1 LPELPLARRA
11 RFIEAYGLPAY
22 DAEIL
27 TEERSLADFFEATVA
42 AGGHDVKVVSNW
54 LMNDVLRLIR
64 EKGVSA
70 GGLQLRPEHLSE
82 ILAMLADE
90 QINMTTAK
98 ELVERT
104 EESGESPRQVVER
117 EGLGQ
122 VSDRDSLVELARR
135 TLEANPEQVA
145 DYRGGKQTLIGW
157 FVGQLMRQTGGKAN
171 PQLARQVLE
180 ELLAE

>member
-1 LPELPLARRA
+1 
-11 RFIEAYGLPAY
+11 
-22 DAEIL
+22 
-27 TEERSLADFFEATVA
+27 
-42 AGGHDVKVVSNW
+42 
-54 LMNDVLRLIR
+54 
-64 EKGVSA
+64 
-70 GGLQLRPEHLSE
+70 LSE

-122 VSDRDSLVELARR
+122 VSDRDSLVKLARR
-135 TLEANPEQVA
+135 TLEASPEQVA